1 METVFDN
8 VDNSYEEIRSHLTVL
23 MEDNF
28 QAHQILRAQDWYDPS
43 DEHTGEQQHDGRVK
57 LLVCAKLALN
67 VSYSFLQSATGTLSA
82 EQAGVD
88 ELELLQRFYKNSN
101 NKVGTDGE

>member
-43 DEHTGEQQHDGRVK
+43 DEHTGDQQYDSRDK
-57 LLVCAKLALN
+57 LLVCARLALN

>member
-8 VDNSYEEIRSHLTVL
+8 VDDSYEEVRSHLALLV
-23 MEDNF
+23 EDNF
-28 QAHQILRAQDWYDPS
+28 RVHQILRAQDWYDPS

-67 VSYSFLQSATGTLSA
+67 VSYSYLQSAMGTISA
-82 EQAGVD
+82 EQAGAD
-88 ELELLQRFYKNSN
+88 ELEVLQQCYKSSI